1 VGLEVSSVSC
11 RVCRFRLRALLAAGV
26 ALLLVAPAGPA
37 SATPETLKRSVSN
50 ILFGPLDI
58 LFTPVVSARNIVR
71 KLQDVDDTM
80 GVRVAYALPGY
91 GWDMSVQAGAGVTRV
106 LTGIIEFLPGIGL
119 FFFDADLDPLFSPA
133 EKSQALVD
141 YNTPP
146 LNIKFG
152 ITSTE

>member
-1 VGLEVSSVSC
+1 MTSC
-11 RVCRFRLRALLAAGV
+11 ARRPRLLALPV
-26 ALLLVAPAGPA
+26 ILALLLVGMAGPA

-50 ILFGPLDI
+50 VLFGPLDI

-91 GWDMSVQAGAGVTRV
+91 GWDMGVQVGGGVTRV
-106 LTGIIEFLPGIGL
+106 LTGVLEFLPGIGL
-119 FFFDADLDPLFSPA
+119 FFFDADLDPLFTPA
-133 EKSQALVD
+133 EKSEALVD
-141 YNTPP
+141 YDTTP

-152 ITSTE
+152 ITYTE